1 MSNRGLV
8 YLLALAVFLIGTVEY
23 ILSGILP
30 IVATDLEVTTSAAG
44 MLVTAFALSAAIGS
58 PVVVAATIRADRCG
72 MLLLMLALFIL
83 SSVLAYASV
92 SYEMMLV
99 TRIIQGLSGG
109 TATVIAMAVATRLVE
124 ADQRGRAIG
133 TILIGLSSSLV
144 LGVPLG
150 TLVSESLGWRALF
163 VIVGLLA
170 VIPLLAVVLKVPSIK
185 EQKAMTLGMQLSI
198 LRNKQI
204 VLAVLITLLYV
215 GGYAVLFTY
224 ITPFLQANAD
234 LSGAML
240 SGILLL
246 AGLCSFVGSRIGGIA
261 ADKRGPRFTIYIGL
275 SLQAVT
281 MLLLSLSGGMIYA
294 ILPLIMLWMVGTWMT
309 SPAQQLYLVTLVPR
323 SPDIA
328 LSVNTSFIQFG
339 FALGSG
345 LGGWVISSSSVGYL
359 GWAGLAMAVLALLLA
374 ARLFAYARTTERA
387 DSEEPVAE
395 STAES
400 TIAKT
405 AASS

>member
-30 IVATDLEVTTSAAG
+30 IVAAELEVTTSAAG
-44 MLVTAFALSAAIGS
+44 MLVTAFALAAAIGS
-58 PVVVAATIRADRCG
+58 PVVVAATIRADRRS

-124 ADQRGRAIG
+124 AHHRGRAIG

-234 LSGAML
+234 LSGATL

-275 SLQAVT
+275 SIQAAT

-345 LGGWVISSSSVGYL
+345 LGGWVISSSSVGHL

-374 ARLFAYARTTERA
+374 ARLFAYTRTGRTDSDESTTE
-387 DSEEPVAE
+387 P
-395 STAES
+395 TA
-400 TIAKT
+400 AKT

>member
-30 IVATDLEVTTSAAG
+30 IVAADLEVTTSAAG
-44 MLVTAFALSAAIGS
+44 MLVTAFALAAAIGS
-58 PVVVAATIRADRCG
+58 PVVVAATIRADRRS

-83 SSVLAYASV
+83 SSILAYASV

-124 ADQRGRAIG
+124 AHHRGRAIG

-198 LRNKQI
+198 LKNKQI
-204 VLAVLITLLYV
+204 VLAVFITLLYV

-234 LSGAML
+234 LSGATL

-261 ADKRGPRFTIYIGL
+261 ADKKGPRFTIYIGL
-275 SLQAVT
+275 SIQAVT

-345 LGGWVISSSSVGYL
+345 LGGWVISSSSVGHL

-374 ARLFAYARTTERA
+374 ARLFAYTRTTGRA
-387 DSEEPVAE
+387 DSDEPAAE
-395 STAES
+395 STTES
-400 TIAKT
+400 TAAKT